1 MKDFGIECNIGLHYG
16 LLLLLLLGTIHLF
29 YDDKSVSGCELRL
42 AFLVDSLFVIS
53 FLFLSPRLQIPHLL
67 ILLFSPCKS
76 IYCG

>member
-1 MKDFGIECNIGLHYG
+1 MKDFGIECNIGLQYERQ
-16 LLLLLLLGTIHLF
+16 LLLLLGTIHLF
-29 YDDKSVSGCELRL
+29 YDDKSVSCCELTP

-67 ILLFSPCKS
+67 ILLFSPCIS